1 VIFDSKPAFLLLFV
15 HHFYGQQMAGVCPFV
30 VVCWCQMAKHADTA
44 RPSRTTQTGQTMP
57 RQGQGIQNAS
67 GGHCWTRTD
76 GTRQRF
82 NDADDTLDSFGKD

>member
-44 RPSRTTQTGQTMP
+44 RPSRTTQTGQTMLDKG
-57 RQGQGIQNAS
+57 RGFKMLLAGIAA
-67 GGHCWTRTD
+67 HAHRWRKAL
-76 GTRQRF
+76 F
-82 NDADDTLDSFGKD
+82 